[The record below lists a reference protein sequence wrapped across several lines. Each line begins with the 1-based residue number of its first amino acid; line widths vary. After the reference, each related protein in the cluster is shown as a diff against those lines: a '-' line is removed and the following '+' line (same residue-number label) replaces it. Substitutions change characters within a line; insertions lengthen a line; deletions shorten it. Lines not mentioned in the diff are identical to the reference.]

1 MRCRTTE
8 ALGEDLQHASEREQR
23 PAASPRTRPP
33 SLPRNDIYCVGARLQ
48 YLDHLLLQGLNT
60 ASIFKDAPI
69 DLDRQSSVLIVD
81 KVEAFDWIAW
91 STAFALRFGDRRCL
105 HGFVSRWT
113 GAFVG
118 HAPNMSLRG

>member
-1 MRCRTTE
+1 MRRY
-8 ALGEDLQHASEREQR
+8 LGR
-23 PAASPRTRPP
+23 PGIRSRCQRTRTAAGSITTPP

-48 YLDHLLLQGLNT
+48 YLDHLLLQSLNT
-60 ASIFKDAPI
+60 ASIFKDALI

-91 STAFALRFGDRRCL
+91 STAFALPFGDRRCL
-105 HGFVSRWT
+105 HGFVSRWL

-118 HAPNMSLRG
+118 HGPNMTLRG